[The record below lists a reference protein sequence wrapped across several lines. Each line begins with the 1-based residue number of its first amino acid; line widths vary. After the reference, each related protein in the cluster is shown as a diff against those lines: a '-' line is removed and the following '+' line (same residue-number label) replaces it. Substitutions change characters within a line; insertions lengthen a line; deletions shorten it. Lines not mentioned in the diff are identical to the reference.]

1 MICPIPHTTPSQNRR
16 VVFARREVKRVK
28 CPQVY
33 LGLGPDN
40 FLSVRTSGRQKNLG
54 RNRPRVDPVFIRPR
68 WCGLSEQPDNSF
80 ATFFPLKWGIF
91 LWNC

>member
-54 RNRPRVDPVFIRPR
+54 RNRSSGRP
-68 WCGLSEQPDNSF
+68 CVYQ
-80 ATFFPLKWGIF
+80 ATLVRIVGATR
-91 LWNC
+91 